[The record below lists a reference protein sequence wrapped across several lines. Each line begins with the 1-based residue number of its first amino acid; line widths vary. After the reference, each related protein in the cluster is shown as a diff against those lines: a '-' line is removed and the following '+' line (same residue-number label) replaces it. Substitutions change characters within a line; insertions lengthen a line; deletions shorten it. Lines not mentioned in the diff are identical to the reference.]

1 MVSPSMLNPIINDQ
15 YTAARAYFLC
25 VIGML
30 FFESMLHAPSYLLHL
45 YRKGRPNTARQ
56 KHWKIY
62 TAIHKITTLPSAV
75 PFITRNNVPILIRL
89 SVFTFLNFLWGWNKF
104 AYTTNYQLY
113 GWLTIANGGLSLLM
127 GARTN
132 LFAHV
137 ARIPSAV
144 LLRYHRWVGLATFVH
159 ATLHCSL
166 IIQHYVQTNQ
176 FYTAAQAPRIP
187 VGIAAWISLCIIAI
201 TSIPKIFRRRWF
213 EAFYYP
219 HFFFLVFVAGALYHA
234 NKGPEFLLPGFGLWV
249 IDRGIRFYNNFRGS
263 QVKSIIHYS
272 GGVTKFNIT
281 GAAPSQPG
289 QIAWVQIPSV
299 SFFNWHPFTIASA
312 PGQNET
318 TVAIRALGS
327 FTKKVQNVGEDDA
340 KVAQSTTT
348 EGGTYE
354 AVSTEMNFPKLQ
366 IDGPYGVG
374 HLQWGAHPV
383 IVLVAGG
390 IGITPGISIATHIVN
405 QAKSGLVPMPGSW
418 HIHLLW
424 TVKNFDHISWFEA
437 ELKNLAEIASDETV
451 PVTLDITIHVT
462 SGVEEDSESV
472 KFDGIGDIYQG
483 RPDLMKWF
491 ENVRDA
497 RMGMDASV
505 NLCGPAQLI
514 RSGRIA
520 ASKASCEDILFHVE
534 EETFEF

>member
-1 MVSPSMLNPIINDQ
+1 MVSPSMLSPIIEDQ

-30 FFESMLHAPSYLLHL
+30 FVESMLHVPSHLLHL
-45 YRKGRPNTARQ
+45 YRKGRPNTTRK

-62 TAIHKITTLPSAV
+62 TTIHKITTLPSTL
-75 PFITRNNVPILIRL
+75 PFITRNDIPVLIRV

-127 GARTN
+127 AARTN
-132 LFAHV
+132 LFAEV

-144 LLRYHRWVGLATFVH
+144 LLRYHRWIGLATFIH

-166 IIQHYVQTNQ
+166 IIQHYVQTDQ
-176 FYTAAQAPRIP
+176 FYTAATAPRIP
-187 VGIAAWISLCIIAI
+187 VGIAAWIALCIIAI

-249 IDRGIRFYNNFRGS
+249 IDRCIRFYNGFRNLNVRS
-263 QVKSIIHYS
+263 VIHYS
-272 GGVTKFNIT
+272 GSVTKFNIA
-281 GAAPSQPG
+281 GVAPSRPG

-312 PGQNET
+312 PGKDET
-318 TVAIRALGS
+318 TVAIRALDS
-327 FTKKVQNVGEDDA
+327 WTKKAQNFGGDDTT
-340 KVAQSTTT
+340 AQSTGI
-348 EGGTYE
+348 EIELQGG
-354 AVSTEMNFPKLQ
+354 ASTEMSYPKIR

-374 HLQWGAHPV
+374 HLTWGARPV
-383 IVLVAGG
+383 VVLVAGG

-405 QAKSGLVPMPGSW
+405 QAVAGVALQNGGW
-418 HIHLLW
+418 HVHILW
-424 TVKNFDHISWFEA
+424 TVKNYDHISWFEA
-437 ELKNLAEIASDETV
+437 ELKNLVALASDQAT

-462 SGVEEDSESV
+462 KEMEEEGESV
-472 KFDGIGDIYQG
+472 KYDGIGDIYRG
-483 RPDLMKWF
+483 RPDMMSWF
-491 ENVRDA
+491 EDVRDA
-497 RMGMDASV
+497 RTGMDASV
-505 NLCGPAQLI
+505 NLCGPAELV
-514 RSGRIA
+514 RSARIA
-520 ASKASCEDILFHVE
+520 ASRASCEDILFHIE

>member
-1 MVSPSMLNPIINDQ
+1 MVSPSMLSPIIDDQ

-30 FFESMLHAPSYLLHL
+30 FFESALHVPQYLQHL
-45 YRKGRPNTARQ
+45 YRKGRPNTKRQ

-62 TAIHKITTLPSAV
+62 TTIHKIGTLPSV
-75 PFITRNNVPILIRL
+75 IPFITRNNIPILVRV

-113 GWLTIANGGLSLLM
+113 GWLTIANGGLSLLV

-144 LLRYHRWVGLATFVH
+144 LLRYHRWIGLATFIH

-201 TSIPKIFRRRWF
+201 TSVPKIFRRRWF

-249 IDRGIRFYNNFRGS
+249 IDRGIRFYNNFRS
-263 QVKSIIHYS
+263 LTVKSVIHYS
-272 GGVTKFNIT
+272 GGVTKFNVS
-281 GAAPSQPG
+281 GVAPSQPG

-318 TVAIRALGS
+318 TIAIRALGS
-327 FTKKVQNVGEDDA
+327 FTKKVQNFGEDGEKIA
-340 KVAQSTTT
+340 QPGANEGEMHQTASMEMSYPKV
-348 EGGTYE
+348 
-354 AVSTEMNFPKLQ
+354 Q

-374 HLQWGAHPV
+374 HLHWGAHPV
-383 IVLVAGG
+383 VVLVAGG

-405 QAKSGLVPMPGSW
+405 QAVSGLVPASGGW

-424 TVKNFDHISWFEA
+424 TVKSFDHISWFEA
-437 ELKNLAEIASDETV
+437 ELKKLAEIASDQAV

-462 SGVEEDSESV
+462 SGGGEESESV
-472 KFDGIGDIYQG
+472 KFDGIGNIYQG
-483 RPDLMKWF
+483 RPDITEWF
-491 ENVRDA
+491 ESVRDA
-497 RMGMDASV
+497 RAGMDASV
-505 NLCGPAQLI
+505 NLCGPAQLVH
-514 RSGRIA
+514 SGRIA
-520 ASKASCEDILFHVE
+520 ASKASCQDILFHVE

>member
-1 MVSPSMLNPIINDQ
+1 MVSPSMLRPVIDDQ

-25 VIGML
+25 
-30 FFESMLHAPSYLLHL
+30 
-45 YRKGRPNTARQ
+45 
-56 KHWKIY
+56 
-62 TAIHKITTLPSAV
+62 ITTLPSAI
-75 PFITRNNVPILIRL
+75 PFITRNNIPILVRV

-113 GWLTIANGGLSLLM
+113 GWLTISNGGLSLLVS
-127 GARTN
+127 ARTN
-132 LFAHV
+132 LFSHV

-144 LLRYHRWVGLATFVH
+144 LL
-159 ATLHCSL
+159 SL

-187 VGIAAWISLCIIAI
+187 VGIAAWVALCIIAI
-201 TSIPKIFRRRWF
+201 TSVPKIFRRRWF

-234 NKGPEFLLPGFGLWV
+234 NKGPEFLLPGFCLWLV
-249 IDRGIRFYNNFRGS
+249 DRSIRFYNNFRS
-263 QVKSIIHYS
+263 LKVKSVIHYS

-281 GAAPSQPG
+281 GVAPSQPG

-312 PGQNET
+312 PGQNEAT
-318 TVAIRALGS
+318 IAIRALGS
-327 FTKKVQNVGEDDA
+327 FTKMAQNFGEDA
-340 KVAQSTTT
+340 EKIAQPVANEREIYQT
-348 EGGTYE
+348 
-354 AVSTEMNFPKLQ
+354 ASTEMHYAKVQL
-366 IDGPYGVG
+366 DGPYGVG
-374 HLQWGAHPV
+374 HLHWGAHPV
-383 IVLVAGG
+383 VVLVAGG

-405 QAKSGLVPMPGSW
+405 QAVSGLVPMPGSW

-437 ELKNLAEIASDETV
+437 ELKNLASIASDQAV

-462 SGVEEDSESV
+462 SGEEEESEFI
-472 KFDGIGDIYQG
+472 KFDGIGNIFQG
-483 RPDLMKWF
+483 RPDITQWF
-491 ENVRDA
+491 EAVKEA
-497 RMGMDASV
+497 RVGMDASV
-505 NLCGPAQLI
+505 NLCGPAQLV

>member
-1 MVSPSMLNPIINDQ
+1 MVSPSMLSPIIDDQ

-30 FFESMLHAPSYLLHL
+30 FFESMLHAPLYLQYL
-45 YRKGRPNTARQ
+45 YRKGRPKTGRQ

-62 TAIHKITTLPSAV
+62 TTIHKMTTLPSV
-75 PFITRNNVPILIRL
+75 IPFITRNRIPILLRVSL
-89 SVFTFLNFLWGWNKF
+89 FTFLNFLWGWNKL

-113 GWLTIANGGLSLLM
+113 GWLTIANGGLSLLV

-132 LFAHV
+132 LFSHV
-137 ARIPSAV
+137 ARIPSTV
-144 LLRYHRWVGLATFVH
+144 LLQYHRWIGLATFIH

-166 IIQHYVQTNQ
+166 IIQHYVQTDQ
-176 FYTAAQAPRIP
+176 FYTAAQAPRVP
-187 VGIAAWISLCIIAI
+187 VGIAAWISLFIIAV
-201 TSIPKIFRRRWF
+201 TSVPKIFRRRWF

-234 NKGPEFLLPGFGLWV
+234 NKGPEFLLPGFSLWV
-249 IDRGIRFYNNFRGS
+249 VDRAIRFYNNFRKLKVES
-263 QVKSIIHYS
+263 VTHYS
-272 GGVTKFNIT
+272 GGVTKFKIT
-281 GAAPSQPG
+281 GVAPSQPR
-289 QIAWVQIPSV
+289 QIAWVQIPNV

-318 TVAIRALGS
+318 TIAVRALGS
-327 FTKKVQNVGEDDA
+327 FTKKVQNIGEGCVKADQP
-340 KVAQSTTT
+340 KGNEIEMRQL
-348 EGGTYE
+348 E
-354 AVSTEMNFPKLQ
+354 STEVNYPKVR

-374 HLQWGAHPV
+374 HLHWGAHPV
-383 IVLVAGG
+383 VVLVAGG

-405 QAKSGLVPMPGSW
+405 QAVSGVVPIPGSW

-424 TVKNFDHISWFEA
+424 TVKNYDHISWFED
-437 ELKNLAEIASDETV
+437 ELKNLAEIASDHAV

-462 SGVEEDSESV
+462 SAADEESESI
-472 KFDGIGDIYQG
+472 KFDGIGNIYQG
-483 RPDLMKWF
+483 RPDVTKWF

-497 RMGMDASV
+497 RTGMDASV
-505 NLCGPAQLI
+505 NICGPAQLVHN
-514 RSGRIA
+514 GRIA